1 MKARDDR
8 LAARGLQN
16 DEFGRM
22 TPCGE
27 GACSRSAAQ
36 QSHLPMRRVWII
48 VWGSLRNPAGA
59 SSLAT
64 EAPSFKTGAQSSS
77 AFTDLGDS
85 RRLRRLRFT
94 LLRWLT
100 RLGPRAMATPI
111 AKTSITTRWAMREVS
126 GV

>member
-1 MKARDDR
+1 MTAGDDG
-8 LAARGLQN
+8 LAARALQN

-22 TPCGE
+22 IRGE
-27 GACSRSAAQ
+27 GACSRWVAKRPPATYPDTPHWQVCDCCAAEREQ
-36 QSHLPMRRVWII
+36 
-48 VWGSLRNPAGA
+48 
-59 SSLAT
+59 
-64 EAPSFKTGAQSSS
+64 APSPQKPSTSGLGIQSSS
-77 AFTDLGDS
+77 AFTDLGDN

-111 AKTSITTRWAMREVS
+111 ARTSITTRWAMREVS

>member
-1 MKARDDR
+1 MGAGDDG
-8 LAARGLQN
+8 LAARTLQT
-16 DEFGRM
+16 DE
-22 TPCGE
+22 
-27 GACSRSAAQ
+27 SL
-36 QSHLPMRRVWII
+36 LPPRYMWR
-48 VWGSLRNPAGA
+48 GSLLPLGRAAALKLLRLLRSRTGA

-64 EAPSFKTGAQSSS
+64 RPASNLAQSSR

-85 RRLRRLRFT
+85 RKLRRLRLT

-111 AKTSITTRWAMREVS
+111 ANTSITTRWAIRDVS

>member
-1 MKARDDR
+1 MTVRDDG
-8 LAARGLQN
+8 LAARRLQD
-16 DEFGRM
+16 DEFGANAILWRGDSAKRR
-22 TPCGE
+22 TAP
-27 GACSRSAAQ
+27 AFAVAAQ
-36 QSHLPMRRVWII
+36 PNGDKSPRHKNALESKR
-48 VWGSLRNPAGA
+48 S
-59 SSLAT
+59 
-64 EAPSFKTGAQSSS
+64 AQSSS

-111 AKTSITTRWAMREVS
+111 ANTSITTRWAMREVS